1 MTTFGIIFI
10 LELLKGLEGKIPPF
24 SLTKKVSPQGSEY
37 DHFPL
42 SFFIWGLY
50 RQINPE
56 KDNHRLDSLEILI
69 SLTT

>member
-10 LELLKGLEGKIPPF
+10 LELLKGLEGKISPF
-24 SLTKKVSPQGSEY
+24 SLTQKVSPQGSKY

-50 RQINPE
+50 QSRKRQ
-56 KDNHRLDSLEILI
+56 S
-69 SLTT
+69 